1 MIPPVL
7 NLYKST
13 FDSFYQVVDR
23 LTMANFSRTTM
34 LLAALAAMFAGI
46 GFLIGGPRGALL
58 AFFLALGLN
67 FFAYWNSDKLILGM
81 YGAQEIQAQTYPELY
96 GIVQQLA
103 YRAGLPMPRVYLIDS
118 VQPNAFATGRNPN
131 YAAVAMTTGL
141 IKLLNKNEL
150 AGVIAH
156 ELAHIASRD
165 TLTMTITASIAGAI
179 GYLVQLPLLFGH
191 RNGHDHQ
198 RSPGMLMHL
207 VLMILAPLAAML
219 VQMAISRTREYAAD
233 ELGAQICGDPKAL
246 ASALAKIDLSAHQ
259 VINETAEENPAT
271 AHLFIINPLAGGTVD
286 NLFSTHPKTQN
297 RIRRLKA
304 MTSDHFSLPPRSL
317 GPWG

>member
-1 MIPPVL
+1 
-7 NLYKST
+7 
-13 FDSFYQVVDR
+13 
-23 LTMANFSRTTM
+23 MANFSRTTL
-34 LLAALAAMFAGI
+34 LLAALAALFAGI

-81 YGAQEIQAQTYPELY
+81 YGAQAIHAQTYPELY
-96 GIVQQLA
+96 GMVQQLA
-103 YRAGLPMPRVYLIDS
+103 YRANLPMPRLYVIDS
-118 VQPNAFATGRNPN
+118 EQPNAFATGRNPSH
-131 YAAVAMTTGL
+131 AAVAITTGL
-141 IKLLNKNEL
+141 IKLLNRNEL
-150 AGVIAH
+150 SGVIAH
-156 ELAHIASRD
+156 ELAHIANRD
-165 TLTMTITASIAGAI
+165 TLIMTITASIAGAI
-179 GYLVQLPLLFGH
+179 GYLVQLPLIFGH
-191 RNGHDHQ
+191 RSHDSQ
-198 RSPGMLMHL
+198 RGPGVL
-207 VLMILAPLAAML
+207 VQLALMILAPLAALL

-233 ELGAQICGDPKAL
+233 ERGAQICGDPKAL

-304 MTSDHFSLPPRSL
+304 MTSEPFSSPPHSL